1 MLDIDHL
8 GTMLMVNPVII
19 YSRPLRST
27 DADSA
32 TPVKKAA
39 RFTGH
44 ACGGK
49 YTNRF
54 AMISALLPGQVAQA
68 KTLNCLRIV
77 RVCLR
82 QNILL

>member
-8 GTMLMVNPVII
+8 GTMLII
-19 YSRPLRST
+19 IPLLLI
-27 DADSA
+27 
-32 TPVKKAA
+32 AA
-39 RFTGH
+39 RFARQTQIF
-44 ACGGK
+44 ASATCGGK

-54 AMISALLPGQVAQA
+54 AIISALLPGQVAQA